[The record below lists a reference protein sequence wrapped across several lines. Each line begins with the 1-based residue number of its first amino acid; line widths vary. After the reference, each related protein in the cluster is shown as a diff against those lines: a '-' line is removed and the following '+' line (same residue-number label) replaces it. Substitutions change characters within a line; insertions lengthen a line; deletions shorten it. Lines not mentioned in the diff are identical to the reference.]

1 MESGSQEEKPSRR
14 LDGSE
19 LLLGSHLSLKAPDFY
34 LGTCECALRYGETAF
49 MFYTGAPQSSRRA
62 PLDTL
67 KIKEGRAFLAAHHF
81 DERQIVVHAPY
92 ILNLGNNSKAE
103 AYEASVALL
112 HQELIRSA
120 AFGSSLLVF
129 HPGNATGL
137 ALEESLQAV
146 AKGIDHVYA
155 GLEESPV
162 TLCLETMAGK
172 GSEVGKSF
180 EEIAEIINLSK
191 IKDHLGV
198 CLDTC
203 HVNDEGLDVSD
214 VETVLAHF
222 DKTIGLSR
230 LKVIHLN
237 DSKNPRGSHKDRHEN
252 LGYGTIGFDV
262 LSAWAHNPKL
272 AGIPKIL
279 ETPSDGVHEP
289 YSTEI
294 AMLRADSYRPG
305 WREKLTTD

>member
-1 MESGSQEEKPSRR
+1 
-14 LDGSE
+14 
-19 LLLGSHLSLKAPDFY
+19 
-34 LGTCECALRYGETAF
+34 
-49 MFYTGAPQSSRRA
+49 MFYTGAPQSSRRL

-67 KIKEGRAFLAAHHF
+67 KIKEGRSFLASHHF

-92 ILNLGNNSKAE
+92 ILNLGNDSKKE
-103 AYEASVALL
+103 TYEASIALL
-112 HQELIRSA
+112 RQELIRST

-137 ALEESLQAV
+137 ALDESLRAV
-146 AKGIDHVYA
+146 ATGIDQVYS
-155 GLEESPV
+155 GLETPV
-162 TLCLETMAGK
+162 SLCLETMAGK
-172 GSEVGKSF
+172 GSEVGRSF
-180 EEIAEIINLSK
+180 EEIAQIIQESQAK
-191 IKDHLGV
+191 EHLGV

-203 HVNDEGLDVSD
+203 HVNDEGLDIVD
-214 VETVLAHF
+214 INGVLAHF
-222 DKTIGLSR
+222 DKTIGLAR

-252 LGYGTIGFDV
+252 LGYGTIGFAT
-262 LSAWAHNPKL
+262 LSAWAHNEKL

-294 AMLRADSYRPG
+294 AMLRANSFRPA
-305 WREKLTTD
+305 WRESLIAD